1 MNYIYDCITNF
12 FNEYYDFFE
21 WDKKDNFTHFKKI
34 PIIKVTD
41 NEFKTI
47 FTNNIQIDNELLKK
61 IKNKSE
67 IYQDKFN
74 KDKYYLLITNN
85 ESILALMFNN
95 NGQSIKRS
103 SLYVDEELDI
113 ITTLRRIDYKTINYQ
128 IINKLKTKFKTRNDV
143 KIEEYLL
150 KELNKLSIKK
160 DNDKITYLYYEC
172 FNKYELNTKKALNIL
187 IKNINNTNI
196 SNILYNF
203 FKLSKPINK

>member
-113 ITTLRRIDYKTINYQ
+113 INTLRRIDYKTINYQ

>member
-21 WDKKDNFTHFKKI
+21 WDKKDNLTHFKKI

-128 IINKLKTKFKTRNDV
+128 IINKLKPKFKTRNDV

>member
-128 IINKLKTKFKTRNDV
+128 IINKLKPKFKTRNDV

>member
-113 ITTLRRIDYKTINYQ
+113 INTLRRIDYKTNNYQ

>member
-34 PIIKVTD
+34 PIIKVAD

-128 IINKLKTKFKTRNDV
+128 IINKLKPKFKTRNDV

>member
-34 PIIKVTD
+34 PIIKVAD

-113 ITTLRRIDYKTINYQ
+113 INTLRRIDYKTINYQ

>member
-113 ITTLRRIDYKTINYQ
+113 INTLRRIDYKTINYQ
-128 IINKLKTKFKTRNDV
+128 IINKLKPKFKTRNDV